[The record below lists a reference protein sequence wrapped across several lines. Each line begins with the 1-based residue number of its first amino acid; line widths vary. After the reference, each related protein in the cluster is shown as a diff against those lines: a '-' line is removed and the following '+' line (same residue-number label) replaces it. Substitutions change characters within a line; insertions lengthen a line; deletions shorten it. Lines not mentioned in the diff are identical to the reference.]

1 MSEENKLIG
10 SLLKLADLGITA
22 IRISYSGSGD
32 DGSIDEVLATRDNA
46 DDFEDVYS
54 LDFFEEI
61 DSENRTII
69 ADWCVEKLLNDIED
83 WWNNDGGYGYLYI
96 KIPSG
101 EYKIE
106 NNINYVETFNH
117 SGKILDV

>member
-1 MSEENKLIG
+1 MIEESKLIG
-10 SLLKLADLGITA
+10 SLLKLADLGVTA
-22 IRISYSGSGD
+22 IRISYSGGGD
-32 DGSIDEVLATRDNA
+32 DGSIDEVLATKDNV

-69 ADWCVEKLLNDIED
+69 DDWCVDKLLNEIED
-83 WWNNDGGYGYLYI
+83 WWNDNGGYGHLYI

-101 EYKIE
+101 EYMIE
-106 NNINYVETFNH
+106 NNINHIETYNH

>member
-1 MSEENKLIG
+1 MGEENKLIG

-22 IRISYSGSGD
+22 IRISYSGGGD

-46 DDFEDVYS
+46 DDFDDVYS

-61 DSENRTII
+61 DSENRTVID
-69 ADWCVEKLLNDIED
+69 DWCTDKLLNDIED
-83 WWNNDGGYGYLYI
+83 WWNNEGGYGYLYI

-106 NNINYVETFNH
+106 NNIQYIETYNH
-117 SGKILDV
+117 SGKILD

>member
-1 MSEENKLIG
+1 MGEENKLIG
-10 SLLKLADLGITA
+10 SLLKLADLGVTA

-32 DGSIDEVLATRDNA
+32 DGSIDEVLATKDNA
-46 DDFEDVYS
+46 DDFEDIYS

-61 DSENRTII
+61 DSENRTVI

>member
-1 MSEENKLIG
+1 MIEEKKLIG
-10 SLLKLADLGITA
+10 SLLKLADLGVTA

-32 DGSIDEVLATRDNA
+32 DGSIDEVLATKDNA

-106 NNINYVETFNH
+106 NNIQYVETFNH

>member
-1 MSEENKLIG
+1 MGEENKLIG

-22 IRISYSGSGD
+22 IRISYSGGGD
-32 DGSIDEVLATRDNA
+32 DGSIDEVLATKDNA
-46 DDFEDVYS
+46 DDFEDIYS

-61 DSENRTII
+61 DSENRTVI
-69 ADWCVEKLLNDIED
+69 ADWCIEKLLNDIED
-83 WWNNDGGYGYLYI
+83 WWNNEGGFGYLYI

>member
-1 MSEENKLIG
+1 MGEENKLIG

-32 DGSIDEVLATRDNA
+32 DGSIDEVLATKDNT

-61 DSENRTII
+61 DSENRTVI
-69 ADWCVEKLLNDIED
+69 ADWCTEKLLNDIED
-83 WWNNDGGYGYLYI
+83 WWNDQGGYGYLYI

-106 NNINYVETFNH
+106 NNIQHIETYNH

>member
-1 MSEENKLIG
+1 MGEENKLIG

-22 IRISYSGSGD
+22 IRISYSGGGD
-32 DGSIDEVLATRDNA
+32 DGSIDEVLATKDNA
-46 DDFEDVYS
+46 DDFDDVYS

-61 DSENRTII
+61 DSENRTVI

-83 WWNNDGGYGYLYI
+83 WWKNEGGFGYLYI

-106 NNINYVETFNH
+106 NNIQYIETYNH
-117 SGKILDV
+117 SGKILD

>member
-32 DGSIDEVLATRDNA
+32 DGSIDEVLATKDNA
-46 DDFEDVYS
+46 DDFEDIYS

-61 DSENRTII
+61 DSENRTVI

-117 SGKILDV
+117 SGKILDI

>member
-10 SLLKLADLGITA
+10 SLLKLADLGVTA
-22 IRISYSGSGD
+22 IRISYSGGGD
-32 DGSIDEVLATRDNA
+32 DGSIDEILATRDKI
-46 DDFEDVYS
+46 DDFDDVYS

-61 DSENRTII
+61 DSENRTVI
-69 ADWCVEKLLNDIED
+69 ADWCHEKLLNDIED
-83 WWNNDGGYGYLYI
+83 WWNNEGGYGYLYI

-106 NNINYVETFNH
+106 NNIQYIETYNH
-117 SGKILDV
+117 SGKILDK

>member
-22 IRISYSGSGD
+22 IRISYSGGGD
-32 DGSIDEVLATRDNA
+32 DGSIDEVLATKDNA
-46 DDFEDVYS
+46 DDFDDVYS

-61 DSENRTII
+61 DSENRTVI

-83 WWNNDGGYGYLYI
+83 WWNNEGGYGYLYI
-96 KIPSG
+96 KVPSG

-106 NNINYVETFNH
+106 NNIHYIETYNH
-117 SGKILDV
+117 SGKILD

>member
-32 DGSIDEVLATRDNA
+32 DGSIDEVLTTKDNA
-46 DDFEDVYS
+46 DDFEDIYS

-61 DSENRTII
+61 DSENRTVI
-69 ADWCVEKLLNDIED
+69 ADWCVEKLLNYIED
-83 WWNNDGGYGYLYI
+83 WW
-96 KIPSG
+96 K
-101 EYKIE
+101 K
-106 NNINYVETFNH
+106 
-117 SGKILDV
+117 

>member
-1 MSEENKLIG
+1 MGEENKLIG
-10 SLLKLADLGITA
+10 SLLKLADLGVTA

-32 DGSIDEVLATRDNA
+32 DGSIDEVLATKDNA
-46 DDFEDVYS
+46 DDFEDIYS

-61 DSENRTII
+61 DSENRTVI

-106 NNINYVETFNH
+106 NNIQYVETFNH

>member
-1 MSEENKLIG
+1 MSEESKLIG

-32 DGSIDEVLATRDNA
+32 DGSIDEVLATKDNA

-106 NNINYVETFNH
+106 NNIQYVETFNH

>member
-1 MSEENKLIG
+1 MGEENKLIG

-22 IRISYSGSGD
+22 IRISYSGGGD
-32 DGSIDEVLATRDNA
+32 DGSIDEVLATEDDA

-61 DSENRTII
+61 DSENRTVI
-69 ADWCVEKLLNDIED
+69 ADWCHEKLLNDIED
-83 WWNNDGGYGYLYI
+83 WWNNEGGYGYLYI

>member
-10 SLLKLADLGITA
+10 SLLKLADLGVTA
-22 IRISYSGSGD
+22 IRISYSGGGD
-32 DGSIDEVLATRDNA
+32 DGSIDEVLATKDNA
-46 DDFEDVYS
+46 DDFDDIYS

-61 DSENRTII
+61 DSENRTVI
-69 ADWCVEKLLNDIED
+69 ADWCNEKLLNEIEN
-83 WWNNDGGYGYLYI
+83 WWDNEGGYGYLYI

-106 NNINYVETFNH
+106 NNIQYIETYNH
-117 SGKILDV
+117 SGKILD

>member
-22 IRISYSGSGD
+22 IRISYSGGGD

-61 DSENRTII
+61 DSENRTMI
-69 ADWCVEKLLNDIED
+69 ADWCVDKLLNEIED
-83 WWNNDGGYGYLYI
+83 WWNDNGGYGHLYI

>member
-1 MSEENKLIG
+1 MGEENKLIG

-22 IRISYSGSGD
+22 IRISYSGGGD
-32 DGSIDEVLATRDNA
+32 DGSIDEVLATEDDA

-61 DSENRTII
+61 DSENRTVI
-69 ADWCVEKLLNDIED
+69 ADWCHEKLLNDIED
-83 WWNNDGGYGYLYI
+83 WWNNEGGYGYLYI

-106 NNINYVETFNH
+106 NNINYIETFNH

>member
-1 MSEENKLIG
+1 MIEESKLIG

-22 IRISYSGSGD
+22 IRISYSGGGD

-61 DSENRTII
+61 DSENRTMI
-69 ADWCVEKLLNDIED
+69 ADWCVDKLLNEIED
-83 WWNNDGGYGYLYI
+83 WWNDNGGYGHLYI

-101 EYKIE
+101 EYMIE
-106 NNINYVETFNH
+106 NNINHIETYNH

>member
-1 MSEENKLIG
+1 MGEENKLIG

-22 IRISYSGSGD
+22 IRISYSGGGD
-32 DGSIDEVLATRDNA
+32 DGSIDEVLATEDNA
-46 DDFEDVYS
+46 DDFDDVYS

-69 ADWCVEKLLNDIED
+69 ADWCTEKLLNDIED
-83 WWNNDGGYGYLYI
+83 WWNNEGGYGYLYI

-106 NNINYVETFNH
+106 NNINYIETFNH
-117 SGKILDV
+117 SGKILDI

>member
-32 DGSIDEVLATRDNA
+32 DGSIDEVLATKDNA
-46 DDFEDVYS
+46 DDFEDIYS

-61 DSENRTII
+61 DSENRTVI

>member
-32 DGSIDEVLATRDNA
+32 DGSIDELLATKDNA
-46 DDFEDVYS
+46 DDFEDIYS

-61 DSENRTII
+61 DSENRTVI

-117 SGKILDV
+117 SGKILDI

>member
-1 MSEENKLIG
+1 MSEESKLIG

-32 DGSIDEVLATRDNA
+32 EGSIDEVLATKDNA

-106 NNINYVETFNH
+106 NNVAYIETFNH
-117 SGKILDV
+117 SGKILDT

>member
-1 MSEENKLIG
+1 MGEENKLIG

-32 DGSIDEVLATRDNA
+32 DGSIDEVLATKDNA
-46 DDFEDVYS
+46 DDFDDIYS

-61 DSENRTII
+61 DSENRTVI
-69 ADWCVEKLLNDIED
+69 ADWCTEKLLNDIED

-106 NNINYVETFNH
+106 NNIQYIETYNH
-117 SGKILDV
+117 SGKILDK

>member
-1 MSEENKLIG
+1 MGEENKLIG

-32 DGSIDEVLATRDNA
+32 DGSIDEVLATKDNA

-106 NNINYVETFNH
+106 NNIQYVETFNH

>member
-1 MSEENKLIG
+1 MIEESKLIG

-22 IRISYSGSGD
+22 IRISYSGGGD

-46 DDFEDVYS
+46 DDFEDIYS

-61 DSENRTII
+61 DSENRTMI
-69 ADWCVEKLLNDIED
+69 ADWCVDKLLNEIED
-83 WWNNDGGYGYLYI
+83 WWNDNGGYGHLYI

-101 EYKIE
+101 EYMIE
-106 NNINYVETFNH
+106 NNINHIETYNH

>member
-1 MSEENKLIG
+1 MGEENKLIG

-32 DGSIDEVLATRDNA
+32 DGSIDEVLATKDNA
-46 DDFEDVYS
+46 DDFEDIYS

-61 DSENRTII
+61 DSENRTVI

>member
-1 MSEENKLIG
+1 MSQENKLIG

-22 IRISYSGSGD
+22 IRISYSGGGD

-61 DSENRTII
+61 DSENRTMI
-69 ADWCVEKLLNDIED
+69 ADWCVDKLLNEIEN
-83 WWNNDGGYGYLYI
+83 WWDDNGGYGYLYI

-106 NNINYVETFNH
+106 NNVTYIETYNH

>member
-1 MSEENKLIG
+1 MGEESKLIG

-32 DGSIDEVLATRDNA
+32 DGSIDEVLATKDNA

-69 ADWCVEKLLNDIED
+69 ADWCVDKLLNEIED
-83 WWNNDGGYGYLYI
+83 WWNDNGGYGYLYI

-106 NNINYVETFNH
+106 NNVTYIETYNH